1 MIIFV
6 INIIKGA
13 YATPIEVRCK
23 LDVSQ
28 NNPKAYNQTLTK
40 NKLDICEIDMQS

>member
-1 MIIFV
+1 MQLQ
-6 INIIKGA
+6 
-13 YATPIEVRCK
+13 YK

-40 NKLDICEIDMQS
+40 NKLDIIEIDMRS